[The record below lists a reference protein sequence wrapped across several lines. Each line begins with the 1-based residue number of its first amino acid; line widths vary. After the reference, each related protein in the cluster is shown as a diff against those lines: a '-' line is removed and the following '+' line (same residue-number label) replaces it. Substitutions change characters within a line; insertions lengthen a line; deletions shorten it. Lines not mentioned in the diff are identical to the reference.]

1 MKSRRGFLA
10 AVLLLLA
17 LPVAVLGQVLFGA
30 DSETVVHLVG
40 ALGFV
45 LLAPAF
51 FDFALP
57 RWVAWAGGVAAAAM
71 AAIFALQALGTVIPD
86 ETLHHFAF
94 QVLGSLPEGI
104 ALGALLACL
113 LAVCLLE
120 SRGATRILG
129 LLTLLAA
136 VAAHV
141 YLISLPLAGT
151 PANAGLKLLYLL
163 PPVWLLLESRKAR
176 SLEAPAWRAQV
187 V

>member
-1 MKSRRGFLA
+1 MKSPRGVLA

-40 ALGFV
+40 AVGFV

-51 FDFALP
+51 FDFARP
-57 RWVAWAGGVAAAAM
+57 RWVAWAGGGHAAALAP
-71 AAIFALQALGTVIPD
+71 IFALQALGTVVPD
-86 ETLHHFAF
+86 ETLHDFAF
-94 QVLGSLPEGI
+94 QVLGGLPEGI

-129 LLTLLAA
+129 LLTLLVT
-136 VAAHV
+136 VAAQV
-141 YLISLPLAGT
+141 YLLLLLLAGT
-151 PANAGLKLLYLL
+151 PANAGLRLLYLL

-176 SLEAPAWRAQV
+176 APEAPAWKAQV